1 MPMIRI
7 HSIGT
12 WQCLV
17 VLGYLLLSSLQPHDR
32 FTWVLEVSWVAVG
45 LVIVT
50 RLSLRGT
57 SITPLLAWLLT
68 LHALIL
74 IYGGWH
80 TYERVPLGEWMQST
94 FGWER
99 NHYDRIGHFAQGF
112 IPAVLIREVLLRHE
126 VVHGRGWLEW
136 IVFAGCMAFT
146 GLFEILEFAAALS
159 FGGAS
164 DAYLGSQGDIWD
176 AQWDLVYCGM
186 GTLFSIRIFRKMHR
200 KQLASMKPV
209 DAAM

>member
-1 MPMIRI
+1 MPIIRFN
-7 HSIGT
+7 SIGT
-12 WQCLV
+12 WQWLV
-17 VLGYLLLSSLQPHDR
+17 VLGYLLLSGLQPHDR
-32 FTWVLEVSWVAVG
+32 FTWLLEVSWVAVG
-45 LVIVT
+45 LVIVI

-57 SITPLLAWLLT
+57 TITPLLAWLLT

-112 IPAVLIREVLLRHE
+112 IPAVLIREVLIRHE

-176 AQWDLVYCGM
+176 AQ
-186 GTLFSIRIFRKMHR
+186 
-200 KQLASMKPV
+200 
-209 DAAM
+209 

>member
-1 MPMIRI
+1 MIRI

-17 VLGYLLLSSLQPHDR
+17 VLGYLLLSGLQPHDR

-68 LHALIL
+68 LHAPIL

-112 IPAVLIREVLLRHE
+112 LLR
-126 VVHGRGWLEW
+126 
-136 IVFAGCMAFT
+136 C
-146 GLFEILEFAAALS
+146 
-159 FGGAS
+159 
-164 DAYLGSQGDIWD
+164 
-176 AQWDLVYCGM
+176 
-186 GTLFSIRIFRKMHR
+186 
-200 KQLASMKPV
+200 
-209 DAAM
+209 

>member
-1 MPMIRI
+1 MGRCRPC
-7 HSIGT
+7 HCDSA
-12 WQCLV
+12 
-17 VLGYLLLSSLQPHDR
+17 
-32 FTWVLEVSWVAVG
+32 F
-45 LVIVT
+45 
-50 RLSLRGT
+50 LRGT

-126 VVHGRGWLEW
+126 VVHGRGGWRDRVCRMHGLYRSIRNPRICCSALFW
-136 IVFAGCMAFT
+136 WRLGCLPRFAGHMGRAVGH
-146 GLFEILEFAAALS
+146 GLLWHGDPPLHHDFSQDPSQAAGFHDNSPSYRVTHIQESA
-159 FGGAS
+159 
-164 DAYLGSQGDIWD
+164 
-176 AQWDLVYCGM
+176 
-186 GTLFSIRIFRKMHR
+186 
-200 KQLASMKPV
+200 
-209 DAAM
+209 